1 MIFNAAR
8 TSGCAGIETMHITVA
23 PRRFT
28 SYIYLLR
35 LVMAISHSFTF
46 RLGFSSLLLLL
57 ITMEDKGGSKCPRS
71 PSKEGSSSSSSVLT
85 LPSAPS
91 GSSLPPGSPSEVSS
105 HRHCSPVFEQGGPSK
120 KIPVVDLSSSSDEE
134 NIIPDTSWDAEFIK
148 RLFGDLN
155 CGLLGPPGDG
165 KIIII
170 SDSDEEEEEM
180 HEEQAADA
188 EAVSSSAVKSPAQ
201 PPPSLTPMT
210 SIKGYQMTVASL
222 IGQ

>member
-8 TSGCAGIETMHITVA
+8 TSGCAGIETMSITVA
-23 PRRFT
+23 LRRFT

-35 LVMAISHSFTF
+35 LVLIAISHSFTF
-46 RLGFSSLLLLL
+46 RIGFSSLLLLL
-57 ITMEDKGGSKCPRS
+57 ITMEDKGGTKCPRS

-85 LPSAPS
+85 LPSAPL
-91 GSSLPPGSPSEVSS
+91 GSSLPPGSLPEVSS
-105 HRHCSPVFEQGGPSK
+105 HRHCSPVFEQGGASN

-188 EAVSSSAVKSPAQ
+188 EVKVP
-201 PPPSLTPMT
+201 
-210 SIKGYQMTVASL
+210 
-222 IGQ
+222 